1 MNNGFEVVKTSQ
13 KFKDYFREEEKETK
27 EDKPDMTDFE
37 TFSNN
42 FDKIEKQHR
51 KAGKAMVK
59 GGVSLKFN
67 LFYNRTACSWSHI
80 STISNCMKLKPKN
93 WIEKFFNPLLDWRF
107 YTSVG

>member
-1 MNNGFEVVKTSQ
+1 MQAFNIKVMIKLKTKIQIS
-13 KFKDYFREEEKETK
+13 FREDEKEAK

-37 TFSNN
+37 TFANN

-67 LFYNRTACSWSHI
+67 SFIHP
-80 STISNCMKLKPKN
+80 NCLH
-93 WIEKFFNPLLDWRF
+93 
-107 YTSVG
+107 

>member
-1 MNNGFEVVKTSQ
+1 
-13 KFKDYFREEEKETK
+13 
-27 EDKPDMTDFE
+27 MTDFE

-67 LFYNRTACSWSHI
+67 LFYNRTACS
-80 STISNCMKLKPKN
+80 
-93 WIEKFFNPLLDWRF
+93 
-107 YTSVG
+107 

>member
-1 MNNGFEVVKTSQ
+1 M
-13 KFKDYFREEEKETK
+13 K

-59 GGVSLKFN
+59 GGVSLKFK
-67 LFYNRTACSWSHI
+67 LFYNQTACSCYHI

-93 WIEKFFNPLLDWRF
+93 
-107 YTSVG
+107 

>member
-1 MNNGFEVVKTSQ
+1 
-13 KFKDYFREEEKETK
+13 
-27 EDKPDMTDFE
+27 MTDFE

-67 LFYNRTACSWSHI
+67 LFTIELLVLDLIFKQFQIAWNWNRKIESKI
-80 STISNCMKLKPKN
+80 FSTL
-93 WIEKFFNPLLDWRF
+93 F
-107 YTSVG
+107 

>member
-1 MNNGFEVVKTSQ
+1 MRSFEVIKTSQ
-13 KFKDYFREEEKETK
+13 KFKDYFREEEKEAK

-67 LFYNRTACSWSHI
+67 FFCNQTACIEIVCFSYFIYVKQHEI
-80 STISNCMKLKPKN
+80 ETEKLY
-93 WIEKFFNPLLDWRF
+93 PLLERNF
-107 YTSVG
+107 

>member
-1 MNNGFEVVKTSQ
+1 MGLFQVIPNK
-13 KFKDYFREEEKETK
+13 KFTDYFREEEKEAK

-67 LFYNRTACSWSHI
+67 LFYNQTACIDHI
-80 STISNCMKLKPKN
+80 SFMLNSMKLIPKKLKPKN
-93 WIEKFFNPLLDWRF
+93 CTLF
-107 YTSVG
+107 